1 MKSNDNVNI
10 SVYNLLGAKVA
21 EVANGT
27 FAAGEHSVNANLA
40 NLKAGVYLYTM
51 TTGAASQTQ
60 KLIIAE

>member
-10 SVYNLLGAKVA
+10 SVYNLLGEKVA
-21 EVANGT
+21 EVANGKFT
-27 FAAGEHSVNANLA
+27 TGEHTVNANLG

-51 TTGAASQTQ
+51 TTGSASQTQ

>member
-1 MKSNDNVNI
+1 
-10 SVYNLLGAKVA
+10 LLGAKVA

-27 FAAGEHSVNANLA
+27 FTTGEHTVNANLG